1 MKANF
6 LHVSTEKVVNPLK
19 RTLHDGPRHYQDI
32 IHKPVFSSHVAKLS
46 LYRGG
51 IAIEGDSNLVLN
63 LM

>member
-1 MKANF
+1 MM
-6 LHVSTEKVVNPLK
+6 V
-19 RTLHDGPRHYQDI
+19 QDI
-32 IHKPVFSSHVAKLS
+32 IKTLSINPCFHAVVAKLS